1 MLPLRYAYVWLV
13 CGLLLLSFGVLS
25 ALSPLPS
32 SMATLNDKLLHTGG
46 FLAYML
52 WFGGLF
58 ERRFLPGIALALTV
72 YGLLIELL
80 QSLTLT
86 RQGEF
91 ADLVADVAGILL
103 GWLLS
108 AAGLSRWCT
117 KLESWLA
124 GPHH

>member
-1 MLPLRYAYVWLV
+1 MLPLRYAHFWLLG
-13 CGLLLLSFGVLS
+13 GLLLLGFGLVS

-32 SMATLNDKLLHTGG
+32 GLPSLNDKLLHTVG
-46 FLAYML
+46 FLAFMV
-52 WFGGLF
+52 WFGGIF
-58 ERRFLPGIALALTV
+58 ERRFLPGIALALAV

-80 QSLTLT
+80 QSLTVT
-86 RQGEF
+86 RQAEVP
-91 ADLVADVAGILL
+91 DLIADVAGILL

-124 GPHH
+124 RPNP